1 MADDILVWLRDEE
14 RRLRA
19 KVGAVHGNS
28 PQYHSLASNNQA
40 DKIARAA
47 AELERLRA
55 LVDDLPERQDNDDV
69 N

>member
-1 MADDILVWLRDEE
+1 MVDDILVWLRDEE

-47 AELERLRA
+47 AEIERLRA
-55 LVDDLPERQDNDDV
+55 IVEGATDCQDDDAR
-69 N
+69 